1 MHNPL
6 LSLVIQAVSI
16 FAAYW
21 VVWRTSGVFGVLPHV
36 SAVYL
41 SAGLTVS
48 FAMTRTVAWFPF
60 LFVCI
65 GASAIIEIPQG
76 IVVPFDALNALRQ
89 LLIYGGAGIV
99 LKQTICKIF
108 KRFTLN
114 VATSVVSINFA
125 ASLLSAIVA
134 VQLPPYTQMSY
145 AQKGSLLLS
154 FWGGDFSG
162 LMIVVP
168 AVLLYRSYK
177 YRTEHE
183 SSPAFTEQ
191 DLKAFLGFGAL
202 ALALA
207 LFAAWIP
214 YLLHVT
220 SRVPILLLFGVTLA
234 GLSRGATFGLAIS
247 TLSCCVY
254 LWIVKYLGAEYLG
267 DPVEV
272 QLTFAVSAVL
282 AVLSGGAHDDRL
294 YEWQQANYD
303 HLTKLPNCRLLDDR
317 LEQALRRAN
326 RAKTRVGLLFIDLDR
341 FKEVNDTYGHDTGDQ
356 LLIQVAGRLHNC
368 LRTSDTV
375 ARKSGDEF
383 VVVIPDLLQTDDI
396 SRVAQKLIDALHT
409 DFKLGT
415 TCLNISASIGIAV
428 FPADGY
434 DVETL
439 RINADYAMYAA
450 KNAGRNQYAFY
461 RELN

>member
-6 LSLVIQAVSI
+6 FSLLIQAVSI

-48 FAMTRTVAWFPF
+48 FAMTKTVAWFPF

-99 LKQTICKIF
+99 LKQTVCKTF
-108 KRFTLN
+108 KRCTLGA
-114 VATSVVSINFA
+114 ATSVVSINFA

-145 AQKGSLLLS
+145 AQKGPLLLS

-168 AVLLYRSYK
+168 AVLLYRSS
-177 YRTEHE
+177 RHHGTHE
-183 SSPAFTEQ
+183 ITSAITEQ

-254 LWIVKYLGAEYLG
+254 LWIAKYLGAEYLG

-303 HLTKLPNCRLLDDR
+303 HLTKLPNSRLLDDR

-326 RAKTRVGLLFIDLDR
+326 RAHTCVGLLFIDLDR
-341 FKEVNDTYGHDTGDQ
+341 FKEVNDTYGHDAGDQ

>member
-1 MHNPL
+1 M
-6 LSLVIQAVSI
+6 AVL
-16 FAAYW
+16 ALMVA
-21 VVWRTSGVFGVLPHV
+21 
-36 SAVYL
+36 
-41 SAGLTVS
+41 
-48 FAMTRTVAWFPF
+48 TVA
-60 LFVCI
+60 LV
-65 GASAIIEIPQG
+65 
-76 IVVPFDALNALRQ
+76 RM
-89 LLIYGGAGIV
+89 
-99 LKQTICKIF
+99 
-108 KRFTLN
+108 
-114 VATSVVSINFA
+114 A
-125 ASLLSAIVA
+125 A
-134 VQLPPYTQMSY
+134 
-145 AQKGSLLLS
+145 
-154 FWGGDFSG
+154 
-162 LMIVVP
+162 
-168 AVLLYRSYK
+168 AVLVPVLV
-177 YRTEHE
+177 
-183 SSPAFTEQ
+183 P
-191 DLKAFLGFGAL
+191 AL

-207 LFAAWIP
+207 LFAAWIR

-254 LWIVKYLGAEYLG
+254 LWIAKYLGAEYLG

-282 AVLSGGAHDDRL
+282 AALSGGAHDDRL

-303 HLTKLPNCRLLDDR
+303 HLTKLPNSRLLDDR

-326 RAKTRVGLLFIDLDR
+326 RAHTCVGLLFIDLDR
-341 FKEVNDTYGHDTGDQ
+341 FKEVNDTYGHDAGDQ